1 VEKRRKENVRERFNE
16 FFTWG
21 YIQNEH
27 KRSISKPKKVTT
39 TVLFPG
45 Y

>member
-1 VEKRRKENVRERFNE
+1 MDIEVEKRRKENVRERFNE

-27 KRSISKPKKVTT
+27 KR
-39 TVLFPG
+39 
-45 Y
+45 